1 MALNKTKLNPKN
13 LLQIS
18 LILLGIILIFFTYFY
33 NNKQF
38 KVTKTIEEKEIN
50 EKVDGKDS
58 LSTFEDIQYEG
69 LDTNG
74 NKFVINAKEAEF
86 ASDKPNLIYMENIL
100 CRFFFKDGT
109 ILKIT
114 SNRGM
119 YDNITD
125 DMEFEENVKMY
136 YLENRL
142 FSDKASYVNSKNYLL
157 VQDNV
162 FGDGPQGEFTSDQL
176 NVDLLEKKMKISMY
190 NESKV
195 NIKVNY

>member
-1 MALNKTKLNPKN
+1 MALNKTKLNPKY

-86 ASDKPNLIYMENIL
+86 ASDKPNLIYMKNIL

>member
-1 MALNKTKLNPKN
+1 
-13 LLQIS
+13 
-18 LILLGIILIFFTYFY
+18 
-33 NNKQF
+33 
-38 KVTKTIEEKEIN
+38 
-50 EKVDGKDS
+50 
-58 LSTFEDIQYEG
+58 
-69 LDTNG
+69 
-74 NKFVINAKEAEF
+74 
-86 ASDKPNLIYMENIL
+86 
-100 CRFFFKDGT
+100 
-109 ILKIT
+109 
-114 SNRGM
+114 M

>member
-1 MALNKTKLNPKN
+1 MALNKTKLNPKY

>member
-86 ASDKPNLIYMENIL
+86 ASDKPNLIYMEIIL